1 MQTTSHNTFYLLR
14 YWILDYCKN
23 FYFFSTI
30 SALWPSGF
38 QTKLARQE
46 SGELWN
52 AVRASGIC
60 CRIPL
65 SITSINTRSMM
76 QECQT
81 PQCESRMLCLGIST
95 EFWLNESFEFFEYTR
110 MWYLKWCVCT
120 HTRAHVFIYTS
131 TRTYTHIIQLHIIA

>member
-65 SITSINTRSMM
+65 SITSINMRSMM

-81 PQCESRMLCLGIST
+81 PQCESRMLCLGISFYWILT
-95 EFWLNESFEFFEYTR
+95 EWIFWIFWIYKNVI
-110 MWYLKWCVCT
+110 LKMMCV
-120 HTRAHVFIYTS
+120 HTRAHTYL
-131 TRTYTHIIQLHIIA
+131 YTHPHAHTHI